1 MLLHR
6 VSNVIASMPGE
17 SDGASQW
24 VAHTSPYQRVLSTV
38 SALDRPRPVDWIVR
52 ESCVDE
58 SDAIGVLNQLERMGI
73 ARVHEHGADRHWGP
87 RRGYVRSVTIQ
98 ELVESYDRSDLID
111 ARDRARSVIDGSDQG
126 RDRDLAEYRLELI
139 EEAIDRM

>member
-1 MLLHR
+1 
-6 VSNVIASMPGE
+6 
-17 SDGASQW
+17 
-24 VAHTSPYQRVLSTV
+24 
-38 SALDRPRPVDWIVR
+38 VDWIVR